1 MGIVYATPENVPVA
15 HRRLQDSILKSFQI
29 SYVSNIKNHVLA
41 EEEECQFDI
50 PVSEM
55 LAIQVR
61 IVRCDKKNN
70 IISHIGK

>member
-29 SYVSNIKNHVLA
+29 SYVSNRGGGRMPDL
-41 EEEECQFDI
+41 FDI

>member
-1 MGIVYATPENVPVA
+1 MNLTWVLYTPL
-15 HRRLQDSILKSFQI
+15 RRTYPWLIDVFRIPSLNLFKSPTCPT
-29 SYVSNIKNHVLA
+29 A

-61 IVRCDKKNN
+61 IVWCDKKNN